1 MNRIVLIGNGFDLA
15 HGLKTSY
22 ADFINW
28 YWEKWMN
35 KLFVRSETIIDDGLC
50 KIEIL
55 KNIPEDYSLEGYDF
69 VCILQE
75 QSIIKFTLYALLE
88 DIMKVYN
95 HSNWVDIEGVYYK
108 LLCESIKENPRV
120 THEELNKQLDVLTQ
134 KLYEYLTLN
143 NNNHK
148 IEINDSIKKKIYESI
163 KKHDIAVEAKQTF
176 RDLIAERMEYN
187 KMFDVIGS
195 YINELSMYKSI
206 HKYDVE
212 DHIKD
217 LQEKDESIWEM
228 RNNDTPALLPN
239 SIMLVNF
246 NYTHTADTYLPKFGR
261 HFRINHIHGDLKSL
275 NSMIFGYGDELDD
288 CYKEIS
294 NKNDNEYLR
303 NVKSIKYLEASN
315 YRELLQFI
323 DSKPYQIY
331 IMGHSCGNSDRTL
344 LNTLFEHKN
353 CVSIKP
359 FYYKKEDGTDN
370 YTDIIQN
377 ISRNFKDKKSLRDRV
392 VNKKLCQPLIEKTK
406 KETLS
411 SLDYYID
418 LFRNMKRST
427 IRGTKTPYKP
437 MLMLAIIDLTANQNW
452 NKLNVDDIPNLM
464 ISFNLNIE
472 RWYEC
477 IWQRYSWQSVIFNKY
492 VSDGLLNVLHYMED
506 EPFYKLLPF
515 SGKIYK
521 STNDMRGVREA
532 YYGIK
537 LDDELMSLLINTES
551 REKLKGILEEMI
563 EPNK

>member
-28 YWEKWMN
+28 YWEQWMN
-35 KLFVRSETIIDDGLC
+35 KILFSLFGLDESDGLC
-50 KIEIL
+50 SVRITNYHIP
-55 KNIPEDYSLEGYDF
+55 KNTYLNGLDYINALENKPNISFSKG
-69 VCILQE
+69 VLIQE
-75 QSIIKFTLYALLE
+75 
-88 DIMKVYN
+88 IMKDFEN
-95 HSNWVDIEGVYYK
+95 SNWVDIESVYYR
-108 LLCESIKENPRV
+108 LLCESMKENPRI
-120 THEELNKQLDVLTQ
+120 THKELNKQLDVLTQ
-134 KLYEYLTLN
+134 KLHEYLILN
-143 NNNHK
+143 NNECN
-148 IEINDSIKKKIYESI
+148 IEINDSIKKKLYESI

-176 RDLIAERMEYN
+176 LDLITERIEYS
-187 KMFDVIGS
+187 KTYDLIGS

-370 YTDIIQN
+370 YTEIVQN
-377 ISRNFKDKKSLRDRV
+377 ISRNFVDKKALRDRV
-392 VNKKLCQPLIEKTK
+392 VNKKLCEPLLKKTK
-406 KETLS
+406 KEKLS
-411 SLDYYID
+411 SVEYYCEALKNMKRTTIGGVKSPYKPLLMLSIID
-418 LFRNMKRST
+418 LFNASTIENNKNADNQNLIIEITKYLENIFKNEWEEHPRST
-427 IRGTKTPYKP
+427 YKF
-437 MLMLAIIDLTANQNW
+437 DY
-452 NKLNVDDIPNLM
+452 DI
-464 ISFNLNIE
+464 
-472 RWYEC
+472 
-477 IWQRYSWQSVIFNKY
+477 V
-492 VSDGLLNVLHYMED
+492 NVLFYMQD
-506 EPFYKLLPF
+506 EPFYALETLSEEINLYQRLLE
-515 SGKIYK
+515 IDK
-521 STNDMRGVREA
+521 SF
-532 YYGIK
+532 YYIK
-537 LDDELMSLLINTES
+537 LDSDLIKLLTNSTT
-551 REKLKGILEEMI
+551 RQQLRDVLEEML
-563 EPNK
+563 N

>member
-22 ADFINW
+22 ADFIDW
-28 YWEKWMN
+28 YWEQWMN
-35 KLFVRSETIIDDGLC
+35 KILFSLYGLDESDGLC
-50 KIEIL
+50 SIRITNYHIP
-55 KNIPEDYSLEGYDF
+55 KNTYLNGLDYINALENNPNISFSKG
-69 VCILQE
+69 VLIQE
-75 QSIIKFTLYALLE
+75 
-88 DIMKVYN
+88 IMKDFEN
-95 HSNWVDIEGVYYK
+95 SNWVDIESVYYR
-108 LLCESIKENPRV
+108 LLCESMKENPRI
-120 THEELNKQLDVLTQ
+120 THKELNKQLDVLTQ
-134 KLYEYLTLN
+134 KLYEYLILN
-143 NNNHK
+143 NNECN
-148 IEINDSIKKKIYESI
+148 IEINDSIKKKLYESI

-176 RDLIAERMEYN
+176 LDLITERIEYS
-187 KMFDVIGS
+187 KTYDLIGS

-206 HKYDVE
+206 HKYDIE

-370 YTDIIQN
+370 YTEIVQN
-377 ISRNFKDKKSLRDRV
+377 ISRNFVDKKALRDRV
-392 VNKKLCQPLIEKTK
+392 VNKIFCKPLIDKTK
-406 KETLS
+406 KERLS
-411 SLDYYID
+411 SVKYYID
-418 LFRNMKRST
+418 AFKNMKCHKLD
-427 IRGTKTPYKP
+427 GVKAPYKP
-437 MLMLAIIDLTANQNW
+437 IFMLSIIDLLEMVSEKDLQPEKLIIEITTYLEKCFQNNW
-452 NKLNVDDIPNLM
+452 KKYHQYALKFDYDIN
-464 ISFNLNIE
+464 N
-472 RWYEC
+472 
-477 IWQRYSWQSVIFNKY
+477 VIF
-492 VSDGLLNVLHYMED
+492 YMQEESFYSLKVITK
-506 EPFYKLLPF
+506 EPRYYENRLQ
-515 SGKIYK
+515 I
-521 STNDMRGVREA
+521 NDS
-532 YYGIK
+532 YYAIK
-537 LDDELMSLLINTES
+537 LDPDLVKLLSNPEMRQQFRTA
-551 REKLKGILEEMI
+551 LEEMLSVQA
-563 EPNK
+563 

>member
-28 YWEKWMN
+28 YWEQWMN
-35 KLFVRSETIIDDGLC
+35 KILFSLYGLDESDGLC
-50 KIEIL
+50 SIRITNYHIP
-55 KNIPEDYSLEGYDF
+55 KNTYLNGLDYINALENKPNISFSKG
-69 VCILQE
+69 VLIQE
-75 QSIIKFTLYALLE
+75 
-88 DIMKVYN
+88 IMKDFEN
-95 HSNWVDIEGVYYK
+95 SNWVDIESVYYR
-108 LLCESIKENPRV
+108 LLCESMKENPRI
-120 THEELNKQLDVLTQ
+120 THKELNKQLDVLTQ
-134 KLYEYLTLN
+134 KLYEYLILN
-143 NNNHK
+143 NNECN
-148 IEINDSIKKKIYESI
+148 IEINDSIKKKLYESI
-163 KKHDIAVEAKQTF
+163 KKHDIAVGAKQTF
-176 RDLIAERMEYN
+176 LDLITERIEYS
-187 KMFDVIGS
+187 KTYDLIGS

-206 HKYDVE
+206 HKYDIE

-246 NYTHTADTYLPKFGR
+246 NYTHTADTYLPKFER

-370 YTDIIQN
+370 YTEIVQN
-377 ISRNFKDKKSLRDRV
+377 ISRNFVDKKALRDRV
-392 VNKKLCQPLIEKTK
+392 VNKIFCQPLIDKTK
-406 KETLS
+406 KEQLS
-411 SLDYYID
+411 SVKYYID
-418 LFRNMKRST
+418 AFKNMKCHKL
-427 IRGTKTPYKP
+427 GGVKAPYKP
-437 MLMLAIIDLTANQNW
+437 IFMLSIIDLLEMVSEKDLQPEKLIIEITTYLEKCFQNNW
-452 NKLNVDDIPNLM
+452 KKYHQYALRFDYDIN
-464 ISFNLNIE
+464 N
-472 RWYEC
+472 
-477 IWQRYSWQSVIFNKY
+477 VIF
-492 VSDGLLNVLHYMED
+492 YMQE
-506 EPFYKLLPF
+506 EPFYSLKVITKEPMYYENRLQ
-515 SGKIYK
+515 I
-521 STNDMRGVREA
+521 NDS
-532 YYGIK
+532 YYAIK
-537 LDDELMSLLINTES
+537 LDPDLVKLLSNPEMRQQFRTA
-551 REKLKGILEEMI
+551 LEEMLSVQA
-563 EPNK
+563 

>member
-28 YWEKWMN
+28 YWEQWMN
-35 KLFVRSETIIDDGLC
+35 KIVFSLYGLDESDGLC
-50 KIEIL
+50 SIRITNYHIP
-55 KNIPEDYSLEGYDF
+55 KNTYLNGLDYINALENKPNISFSKG
-69 VCILQE
+69 VLIQE
-75 QSIIKFTLYALLE
+75 
-88 DIMKVYN
+88 IMKDFEN
-95 HSNWVDIEGVYYK
+95 SNWVDIESVYYR
-108 LLCESIKENPRV
+108 LLCESMKENPRI
-120 THEELNKQLDVLTQ
+120 THKELNKQLDVLTQ
-134 KLYEYLTLN
+134 KLYEYLILN
-143 NNNHK
+143 NNECN
-148 IEINDSIKKKIYESI
+148 IEINDSIKKKLYESI

-176 RDLIAERMEYN
+176 LDLITERIEYS
-187 KMFDVIGS
+187 KTYDLIGS

-206 HKYDVE
+206 HKYDIE

-323 DSKPYQIY
+323 DSEPYQIY
-331 IMGHSCGNSDRTL
+331 VMGHSCGNSDRTL

-353 CVSIKP
+353 CVSVKP

-370 YTDIIQN
+370 YTDIVQN
-377 ISRNFKDKKSLRDRV
+377 ISRNFKDKKALRDRV
-392 VNKKLCQPLIEKTK
+392 VNKKFCQPLIDKTK
-406 KETLS
+406 KEQLS
-411 SLDYYID
+411 SVEYYID
-418 LFRNMKRST
+418 AFKNMKCHKLGG
-427 IRGTKTPYKP
+427 IKAPYKP
-437 MLMLAIIDLTANQNW
+437 LLMMSILDLFEEATNKDFESDMIVIDITTYLESMYQQEW
-452 NKLNVDDIPNLM
+452 SKFPQYHLKFEYNLD
-464 ISFNLNIE
+464 
-472 RWYEC
+472 
-477 IWQRYSWQSVIFNKY
+477 SVIT
-492 VSDGLLNVLHYMED
+492 YMQD
-506 EPFYKLLPF
+506 EPFYELLPV
-515 SGKIYK
+515 SRDENSYNNRLEI
-521 STNDMRGVREA
+521 NDS
-532 YYGIK
+532 YYAIK
-537 LDDELMSLLINTES
+537 LNADLVKLLINSET
-551 REKLKGILEEMI
+551 RQQLRTTLEEMLSVQA
-563 EPNK
+563 

>member
-22 ADFINW
+22 ADFIDW
-28 YWEKWMN
+28 YWEQWMN
-35 KLFVRSETIIDDGLC
+35 KILFSLYGLDESDGLC
-50 KIEIL
+50 SIRITNYHIP
-55 KNIPEDYSLEGYDF
+55 KNTYLNGLDYINALENNPNISFSKG
-69 VCILQE
+69 VLIQE
-75 QSIIKFTLYALLE
+75 
-88 DIMKVYN
+88 IMKDFEN
-95 HSNWVDIEGVYYK
+95 SNWVDIESVYYR
-108 LLCESIKENPRV
+108 LLCESMKENPRI
-120 THEELNKQLDVLTQ
+120 THKELNKQLDVLTQ
-134 KLYEYLTLN
+134 KLYEYLILN
-143 NNNHK
+143 NNECN
-148 IEINDSIKKKIYESI
+148 IEINDSIKKKLYESI

-176 RDLIAERMEYN
+176 LDLITERIEYS
-187 KMFDVIGS
+187 KTYDLIGS

-206 HKYDVE
+206 HKYDIE

-315 YRELLQFI
+315 YQELLQFI

-370 YTDIIQN
+370 YTEIVQN
-377 ISRNFKDKKSLRDRV
+377 ISRNFVDKKALRDRV
-392 VNKKLCQPLIEKTK
+392 VNKIFCQPLIDKTK
-406 KETLS
+406 KERLS
-411 SLDYYID
+411 SVKYYID
-418 LFRNMKRST
+418 AFKNMKCHKL
-427 IRGTKTPYKP
+427 GGVKAPYKP
-437 MLMLAIIDLTANQNW
+437 IFMLSIIDLLEGCSGSDWQPNELIIEPTTHLESFFKNNW
-452 NKLNVDDIPNLM
+452 NKHPWYVLKFGYDIN
-464 ISFNLNIE
+464 N
-472 RWYEC
+472 
-477 IWQRYSWQSVIFNKY
+477 VIF
-492 VSDGLLNVLHYMED
+492 YMQE
-506 EPFYKLLPF
+506 EPFYTLKVINEEPRCYENRL
-515 SGKIYK
+515 KI
-521 STNDMRGVREA
+521 NDS
-532 YYGIK
+532 YYAIK
-537 LDDELMSLLINTES
+537 LDADLVKLLINSETCQQL
-551 REKLKGILEEMI
+551 RTTLEEMLSVQA
-563 EPNK
+563 

>member
-28 YWEKWMN
+28 YWENWMN
-35 KLFVRSETIIDDGLC
+35 KILFSLYGFDESDGLC
-50 KIEIL
+50 SIRITNYHIP
-55 KNIPEDYSLEGYDF
+55 KNTYLNGLDYINALENKPNISFSKG
-69 VCILQE
+69 VLIQE
-75 QSIIKFTLYALLE
+75 
-88 DIMKVYN
+88 IMKDFEN
-95 HSNWVDIEGVYYK
+95 SNWVDIESVYYR
-108 LLCESIKENPRV
+108 LLCESMKENPRI
-120 THEELNKQLDVLTQ
+120 THKELNKQLDVLTQ
-134 KLYEYLTLN
+134 KLYEYLILN
-143 NNNHK
+143 NNECN
-148 IEINDSIKKKIYESI
+148 IEINDSIKKKLYESI

-176 RDLIAERMEYN
+176 LDLITERIEYS
-187 KMFDVIGS
+187 KTYDLIGS

-206 HKYDVE
+206 HKYDIE

-288 CYKEIS
+288 CYKDIS

-303 NVKSIKYLEASN
+303 NVKSIKYLEASK

-370 YTDIIQN
+370 YTEIVQN
-377 ISRNFKDKKSLRDRV
+377 ISRNFVDKKALRDRV
-392 VNKKLCQPLIEKTK
+392 VNKIFCQPLIDKTK
-406 KETLS
+406 K
-411 SLDYYID
+411 
-418 LFRNMKRST
+418 
-427 IRGTKTPYKP
+427 
-437 MLMLAIIDLTANQNW
+437 
-452 NKLNVDDIPNLM
+452 
-464 ISFNLNIE
+464 
-472 RWYEC
+472 
-477 IWQRYSWQSVIFNKY
+477 
-492 VSDGLLNVLHYMED
+492 
-506 EPFYKLLPF
+506 
-515 SGKIYK
+515 
-521 STNDMRGVREA
+521 
-532 YYGIK
+532 
-537 LDDELMSLLINTES
+537 
-551 REKLKGILEEMI
+551 
-563 EPNK
+563 

>member
-1 MNRIVLIGNGFDLA
+1 MNRIVLIGNGFALA

-28 YWEKWMN
+28 YWEQWMN
-35 KLFVRSETIIDDGLC
+35 KILFSLYGLDESDGLC
-50 KIEIL
+50 SIRITNYHIP
-55 KNIPEDYSLEGYDF
+55 KNTYLNGLDYINALENKPNISFSKG
-69 VCILQE
+69 VLIQE
-75 QSIIKFTLYALLE
+75 
-88 DIMKVYN
+88 IMKDFEN
-95 HSNWVDIEGVYYK
+95 SNWVDIESVYYR
-108 LLCESIKENPRV
+108 LLCESMKENPRI
-120 THEELNKQLDVLTQ
+120 THKELNKQLDVLTQ

-148 IEINDSIKKKIYESI
+148 IEINDTIKKKIYESI

-187 KMFDVIGS
+187 KIFDVIGS

-370 YTDIIQN
+370 YTEIVQN
-377 ISRNFKDKKSLRDRV
+377 ISRNFVDKKALRDRV
-392 VNKKLCQPLIEKTK
+392 VNKKFCQPLIDKTK
-406 KETLS
+406 KEQLS
-411 SLDYYID
+411 SVEYYID
-418 LFRNMKRST
+418 AFKNMKCHKLGG
-427 IRGTKTPYKP
+427 IKAPYKP
-437 MLMLAIIDLTANQNW
+437 IFMLSIIDLLEGCSGSDWQPNELIIEPTTHLESFFKNNW
-452 NKLNVDDIPNLM
+452 NKHPWYVLKFGYDIN
-464 ISFNLNIE
+464 N
-472 RWYEC
+472 
-477 IWQRYSWQSVIFNKY
+477 VIF
-492 VSDGLLNVLHYMED
+492 YMQE
-506 EPFYKLLPF
+506 EPFYTLKVINEEPRCYENRL
-515 SGKIYK
+515 KI
-521 STNDMRGVREA
+521 NDS
-532 YYGIK
+532 YYAIK
-537 LDDELMSLLINTES
+537 LDPDLVKLLSNPEMRQQFRTA
-551 REKLKGILEEMI
+551 LEEMLSVQA
-563 EPNK
+563 

>member
-28 YWEKWMN
+28 YWEQWMN
-35 KLFVRSETIIDDGLC
+35 KILFSLYGLDESDGLC
-50 KIEIL
+50 SIRITNYHIP
-55 KNIPEDYSLEGYDF
+55 KNTYLNGLDYINALENNPNIFFNKG
-69 VCILQE
+69 VLIQE
-75 QSIIKFTLYALLE
+75 
-88 DIMKVYN
+88 IMKDFEN
-95 HSNWVDIEGVYYK
+95 SNWVDIESVYYR
-108 LLCESIKENPRV
+108 LLCESMKENPRI
-120 THEELNKQLDVLTQ
+120 THKELNKQLDVLTQ
-134 KLYEYLTLN
+134 KLYEYLILN
-143 NNNHK
+143 NNECN
-148 IEINDSIKKKIYESI
+148 IEINDSIKKKLYESI

-176 RDLIAERMEYN
+176 LDLITERIEYS
-187 KMFDVIGS
+187 KTYDLIGS

-206 HKYDVE
+206 HKYDIE

-370 YTDIIQN
+370 YTEIVQN
-377 ISRNFKDKKSLRDRV
+377 ISRNFVDKKALRDRV
-392 VNKKLCQPLIEKTK
+392 VNKIFCQPLIDKTK
-406 KETLS
+406 KERLS
-411 SLDYYID
+411 SVKYYID
-418 LFRNMKRST
+418 AFKNMKCHKL
-427 IRGTKTPYKP
+427 GGVKAPYKP
-437 MLMLAIIDLTANQNW
+437 IFMLSIIDL
-452 NKLNVDDIPNLM
+452 LEM
-464 ISFNLNIE
+464 ISEKDLQLEKLIIE
-472 RWYEC
+472 ITTYLEKCFQNNWKKYHQYALKFDYD
-477 IWQRYSWQSVIFNKY
+477 INNVIF
-492 VSDGLLNVLHYMED
+492 YMQE
-506 EPFYKLLPF
+506 EPFYSLKVITKEPMCYENRLQ
-515 SGKIYK
+515 I
-521 STNDMRGVREA
+521 NDS
-532 YYGIK
+532 YYAIK
-537 LDDELMSLLINTES
+537 LDPDLVKLLSNPEMRQQFRTA
-551 REKLKGILEEMI
+551 LEEMLSVQA
-563 EPNK
+563 

>member
-22 ADFINW
+22 ADFIDW
-28 YWEKWMN
+28 YWEQWMN
-35 KLFVRSETIIDDGLC
+35 KILFSLYGLDESDGLC
-50 KIEIL
+50 SIRITNYHIP
-55 KNIPEDYSLEGYDF
+55 KNTYLNGLDYINALENNPNISFSKG
-69 VCILQE
+69 VLIQE
-75 QSIIKFTLYALLE
+75 
-88 DIMKVYN
+88 IMKDFEN
-95 HSNWVDIEGVYYK
+95 SNWVDIESVYYR
-108 LLCESIKENPRV
+108 LLCESMKENPRI
-120 THEELNKQLDVLTQ
+120 THKELNKQLDVLTQ
-134 KLYEYLTLN
+134 KLYEYLILN
-143 NNNHK
+143 NNECN
-148 IEINDSIKKKIYESI
+148 IEINDSIKKKLYESI

-176 RDLIAERMEYN
+176 LDLITERIEYS
-187 KMFDVIGS
+187 KTYDLIGS

-206 HKYDVE
+206 HKYDIE

-370 YTDIIQN
+370 YTEIVQN
-377 ISRNFKDKKSLRDRV
+377 ISRNFVDKKALRDRV
-392 VNKKLCQPLIEKTK
+392 VNKIFCQPLIDKTK
-406 KETLS
+406 KEQLS
-411 SLDYYID
+411 SVKYYID
-418 LFRNMKRST
+418 AFKNMKCHKL
-427 IRGTKTPYKP
+427 GGVKAPYKP
-437 MLMLAIIDLTANQNW
+437 IFMLSIIDLLEGCSGSDWQPNELIIEPTTHLESFFKNNW
-452 NKLNVDDIPNLM
+452 NKHPWYVLKFGYDIN
-464 ISFNLNIE
+464 N
-472 RWYEC
+472 
-477 IWQRYSWQSVIFNKY
+477 VIF
-492 VSDGLLNVLHYMED
+492 YMQE
-506 EPFYKLLPF
+506 EPFYTLKVINEEPRCYENRL
-515 SGKIYK
+515 KI
-521 STNDMRGVREA
+521 NDS
-532 YYGIK
+532 YYAIK
-537 LDDELMSLLINTES
+537 LDADLVKLLINSET
-551 REKLKGILEEMI
+551 RQQLRTTLEEMLSVQA
-563 EPNK
+563 

>member
-28 YWEKWMN
+28 YWEQWMN
-35 KLFVRSETIIDDGLC
+35 KILFSLYGLDESDGLC
-50 KIEIL
+50 SIRITNYHIPKSTYLNGLDYINALENNP
-55 KNIPEDYSLEGYDF
+55 NIFFNKGVL
-69 VCILQE
+69 IQE
-75 QSIIKFTLYALLE
+75 
-88 DIMKVYN
+88 IMKDFEN
-95 HSNWVDIEGVYYK
+95 SNWVDIESVYYR
-108 LLCESIKENPRV
+108 LLCESMKENPRI
-120 THEELNKQLDVLTQ
+120 THKELNKQLDVLTQ
-134 KLYEYLTLN
+134 KLYEYLILN
-143 NNNHK
+143 NNNECN
-148 IEINDSIKKKIYESI
+148 IEINDSIKKKLYESI

-176 RDLIAERMEYN
+176 LDLITERIEYS
-187 KMFDVIGS
+187 KTYDLIGS
-195 YINELSMYKSI
+195 YINELLMYKSI
-206 HKYDVE
+206 HKYDIE

-370 YTDIIQN
+370 YTEIVQN
-377 ISRNFKDKKSLRDRV
+377 ISRNFVDKKALRDRV
-392 VNKKLCQPLIEKTK
+392 VNKIFCQPLIDKTK
-406 KETLS
+406 KERLS
-411 SLDYYID
+411 SVKYYVD
-418 LFRNMKRST
+418 AFKNMKCHKL
-427 IRGTKTPYKP
+427 GGVKAPYKP
-437 MLMLAIIDLTANQNW
+437 IFMLSIIDLLEMVSEKDLQLEKLIIEITTYLEKCFQNNW
-452 NKLNVDDIPNLM
+452 KKYHQYALKFDYDIN
-464 ISFNLNIE
+464 N
-472 RWYEC
+472 
-477 IWQRYSWQSVIFNKY
+477 VIF
-492 VSDGLLNVLHYMED
+492 YMQEESFYSLKVITK
-506 EPFYKLLPF
+506 EPRYYENRL
-515 SGKIYK
+515 KI
-521 STNDMRGVREA
+521 NDS
-532 YYGIK
+532 YYAIK
-537 LDDELMSLLINTES
+537 LDPDLVKLLINPEMRQQFRTA
-551 REKLKGILEEMI
+551 LEEMLSFQA
-563 EPNK
+563 

>member
-28 YWEKWMN
+28 YWEQWMN
-35 KLFVRSETIIDDGLC
+35 KILFSLYGLDESDGLC
-50 KIEIL
+50 SIRITNYHIP
-55 KNIPEDYSLEGYDF
+55 KNTYLNGLDYINALENNPNISFSKG
-69 VCILQE
+69 VLIQE
-75 QSIIKFTLYALLE
+75 
-88 DIMKVYN
+88 IMKDFEN
-95 HSNWVDIEGVYYK
+95 SNWVDIESVYYR
-108 LLCESIKENPRV
+108 LLCESMKENPRI
-120 THEELNKQLDVLTQ
+120 THKELNKQLDVLTQ
-134 KLYEYLTLN
+134 KLYEYLILN
-143 NNNHK
+143 NNECN
-148 IEINDSIKKKIYESI
+148 IEINDSIKKKLYESI

-176 RDLIAERMEYN
+176 LDLITERIEYS
-187 KMFDVIGS
+187 KTYDLIGS

-206 HKYDVE
+206 HKYDIE

-315 YRELLQFI
+315 YQELLQFI

-370 YTDIIQN
+370 YTEIVQN
-377 ISRNFKDKKSLRDRV
+377 ISRNFVDKKALRDRV
-392 VNKKLCQPLIEKTK
+392 VNKIFCQPLIDKTK
-406 KETLS
+406 KERLS
-411 SLDYYID
+411 SVKYYID
-418 LFRNMKRST
+418 AFKNMKCHKL
-427 IRGTKTPYKP
+427 GGVKAPYKP
-437 MLMLAIIDLTANQNW
+437 IFMLSIIDLLEGCSGSDWQPNELIIEPTTHLESFFKNNW
-452 NKLNVDDIPNLM
+452 NKHPWYVLKFGYDIN
-464 ISFNLNIE
+464 N
-472 RWYEC
+472 
-477 IWQRYSWQSVIFNKY
+477 VIF
-492 VSDGLLNVLHYMED
+492 YMQE
-506 EPFYKLLPF
+506 EPFYTLKVINEEPRCYENRL
-515 SGKIYK
+515 KI
-521 STNDMRGVREA
+521 NDS
-532 YYGIK
+532 YYAIK
-537 LDDELMSLLINTES
+537 LDADLVKLLINSETCQQL
-551 REKLKGILEEMI
+551 RTTLEEMLSVQA
-563 EPNK
+563 

>member
-28 YWEKWMN
+28 YWEQWMN
-35 KLFVRSETIIDDGLC
+35 KILFSLYGLDESDGLC
-50 KIEIL
+50 SIRITNYHIP
-55 KNIPEDYSLEGYDF
+55 KNTYLNGLDYINALENNPNISFSKG
-69 VCILQE
+69 VLIQE
-75 QSIIKFTLYALLE
+75 
-88 DIMKVYN
+88 IMKDFEN
-95 HSNWVDIEGVYYK
+95 SNWVDIESVYYR
-108 LLCESIKENPRV
+108 LLCESMKENPRI
-120 THEELNKQLDVLTQ
+120 THKELNKQLDVLTQ
-134 KLYEYLTLN
+134 KLYEYLILN
-143 NNNHK
+143 NNECN
-148 IEINDSIKKKIYESI
+148 IEINDSIKKKLYESI

-176 RDLIAERMEYN
+176 LDLITERIEYS
-187 KMFDVIGS
+187 KTYDLIGS

-206 HKYDVE
+206 HKYDIE

-370 YTDIIQN
+370 YTEIVQN
-377 ISRNFKDKKSLRDRV
+377 ISRNFVDKKALRDRV
-392 VNKKLCQPLIEKTK
+392 VNKIFCQPLIDKTK
-406 KETLS
+406 KEQLS
-411 SLDYYID
+411 SVKYYID
-418 LFRNMKRST
+418 AFKNMRCHK
-427 IRGTKTPYKP
+427 IGGVKAPYKP
-437 MLMLAIIDLTANQNW
+437 IFMLSIIDLLERCNGSDWQPNELIIEPTTHLESFFKNNW
-452 NKLNVDDIPNLM
+452 NKHPWYVLKFGYDIN
-464 ISFNLNIE
+464 N
-472 RWYEC
+472 
-477 IWQRYSWQSVIFNKY
+477 VIF
-492 VSDGLLNVLHYMED
+492 YMQE
-506 EPFYKLLPF
+506 EPFYTLKVINEEPRCYENRL
-515 SGKIYK
+515 KI
-521 STNDMRGVREA
+521 NDS
-532 YYGIK
+532 YYAIK
-537 LDDELMSLLINTES
+537 LDADLVKLLINSET
-551 REKLKGILEEMI
+551 RQQLRTTLEEMLSVQA
-563 EPNK
+563 

>member
-28 YWEKWMN
+28 YWEQLMN
-35 KLFVRSETIIDDGLC
+35 KILFSLYGLDESDGLC
-50 KIEIL
+50 SIRITNYHIP
-55 KNIPEDYSLEGYDF
+55 KNTYLNGLDYINALENNPNISFSKG
-69 VCILQE
+69 VLIQE
-75 QSIIKFTLYALLE
+75 
-88 DIMKVYN
+88 IMKDFEN
-95 HSNWVDIEGVYYK
+95 SNWVDIESVYYR
-108 LLCESIKENPRV
+108 LLCESMKENPRI
-120 THEELNKQLDVLTQ
+120 THKELNKQLDVLTQ
-134 KLYEYLTLN
+134 KLYEYLILN
-143 NNNHK
+143 NNECN
-148 IEINDSIKKKIYESI
+148 IEINDSIKKKLYESI

-176 RDLIAERMEYN
+176 LDLITERIEYS
-187 KMFDVIGS
+187 KTYDLIGS

-206 HKYDVE
+206 HKYDIE

-370 YTDIIQN
+370 YTEIVQN
-377 ISRNFKDKKSLRDRV
+377 ISRNFVDKKALRDRV
-392 VNKKLCQPLIEKTK
+392 VNKIFCQPLIDKTK
-406 KETLS
+406 KEQLS
-411 SLDYYID
+411 SVKYYID
-418 LFRNMKRST
+418 AFKNMKCHKL
-427 IRGTKTPYKP
+427 GGVKAPYKP
-437 MLMLAIIDLTANQNW
+437 IFMLSIIDLLEGCSGSDWQPNELIIEPTTHLESFFKNNW
-452 NKLNVDDIPNLM
+452 NKHPWYVLKFGYDIN
-464 ISFNLNIE
+464 N
-472 RWYEC
+472 
-477 IWQRYSWQSVIFNKY
+477 VIF
-492 VSDGLLNVLHYMED
+492 YMQE
-506 EPFYKLLPF
+506 EPFYTLKVINEEPRCYENRL
-515 SGKIYK
+515 KI
-521 STNDMRGVREA
+521 NDS
-532 YYGIK
+532 YYAIK
-537 LDDELMSLLINTES
+537 LDADLVKLLINSET
-551 REKLKGILEEMI
+551 RQQLRTTLEEMLSVQA
-563 EPNK
+563 

>member
-28 YWEKWMN
+28 YWEQWMN
-35 KLFVRSETIIDDGLC
+35 KILFSLYGLDESDGLC
-50 KIEIL
+50 SIRITNYHIP
-55 KNIPEDYSLEGYDF
+55 KNTYLNGLDYINALENNPNISFSKG
-69 VCILQE
+69 VLIQE
-75 QSIIKFTLYALLE
+75 
-88 DIMKVYN
+88 IMKDFEN
-95 HSNWVDIEGVYYK
+95 SNWVDIESVYYR
-108 LLCESIKENPRV
+108 LLCESMKENPRI
-120 THEELNKQLDVLTQ
+120 THKELNKQLDVLTQ
-134 KLYEYLTLN
+134 KLYEYLILN
-143 NNNHK
+143 NNECN
-148 IEINDSIKKKIYESI
+148 IEINDSIKKKLYESI

-176 RDLIAERMEYN
+176 LDLITERIEYS
-187 KMFDVIGS
+187 KTYDLIGS

-206 HKYDVE
+206 HKYDIE

-370 YTDIIQN
+370 YTEIVQN
-377 ISRNFKDKKSLRDRV
+377 ISRNFVDKKALRDRV
-392 VNKKLCQPLIEKTK
+392 VNKIFCQPLIDKTK
-406 KETLS
+406 KEQLS
-411 SLDYYID
+411 SVKYYID
-418 LFRNMKRST
+418 AFKNMKCHKL
-427 IRGTKTPYKP
+427 GGVKAPYKP
-437 MLMLAIIDLTANQNW
+437 IFMLSIIDLLEGCSGSDWQPNELIIEPTTHLESFFKNNW
-452 NKLNVDDIPNLM
+452 NKHPWYVLKFGYDIN
-464 ISFNLNIE
+464 N
-472 RWYEC
+472 
-477 IWQRYSWQSVIFNKY
+477 VIF
-492 VSDGLLNVLHYMED
+492 YMQE
-506 EPFYKLLPF
+506 EPFYTLKVINEEPRCYENRL
-515 SGKIYK
+515 KI
-521 STNDMRGVREA
+521 NDS
-532 YYGIK
+532 YYAIK
-537 LDDELMSLLINTES
+537 LDADLVKLLINSET
-551 REKLKGILEEMI
+551 RQQLRTTLEEMLSVQA
-563 EPNK
+563 

>member
-28 YWEKWMN
+28 YWEQWMN
-35 KLFVRSETIIDDGLC
+35 KILFSLYGLDESDGLC
-50 KIEIL
+50 SIRITNYHIP
-55 KNIPEDYSLEGYDF
+55 KNTYLNGLDYINALENKPNISFSKG
-69 VCILQE
+69 VLIQE
-75 QSIIKFTLYALLE
+75 
-88 DIMKVYN
+88 IMKDFEN
-95 HSNWVDIEGVYYK
+95 SNWVDIESVYYR
-108 LLCESIKENPRV
+108 LLCESMKENPRI
-120 THEELNKQLDVLTQ
+120 THKELNKQLDVLTQ
-134 KLYEYLTLN
+134 KLYEYLILN
-143 NNNHK
+143 NNECN
-148 IEINDSIKKKIYESI
+148 IEINDSIKKKLYESI

-176 RDLIAERMEYN
+176 LDLITERIEYS
-187 KMFDVIGS
+187 KTYDLIGS

-206 HKYDVE
+206 HKYDIE
-212 DHIKD
+212 DYIKD

-370 YTDIIQN
+370 YTEIVQN
-377 ISRNFKDKKSLRDRV
+377 ISRNFVDKKALRDRV
-392 VNKKLCQPLIEKTK
+392 VNKKLCEPLLKKTK
-406 KETLS
+406 KEKLS
-411 SLDYYID
+411 SVEYYCEALKNMKRTTIGGVKSPYKPLLMLSIID
-418 LFRNMKRST
+418 LFNASTIENNKNADNQNLIIEITKYLENIFKNEWEEHPRST
-427 IRGTKTPYKP
+427 YKF
-437 MLMLAIIDLTANQNW
+437 DY
-452 NKLNVDDIPNLM
+452 DI
-464 ISFNLNIE
+464 
-472 RWYEC
+472 
-477 IWQRYSWQSVIFNKY
+477 V
-492 VSDGLLNVLHYMED
+492 NVLFYMQD
-506 EPFYKLLPF
+506 EPFYALGTLSEEINLYQRLLEIDKSFYYIKFDSDLIKLLTN
-515 SGKIYK
+515 
-521 STNDMRGVREA
+521 STTRQQLRDV
-532 YYGIK
+532 
-537 LDDELMSLLINTES
+537 
-551 REKLKGILEEMI
+551 LEEML
-563 EPNK
+563 N